1 MIPNKATD
9 SYVNSSYFQR
19 IRDAVDDIY
28 KRTSATVP
36 FKGGVSSINPN
47 DLYRKVALALLEEG
61 ILDNLGTKFEPIY
74 IWKSSVP
81 LVESVYHRVYKKVRE
96 ISRKYYD
103 TLKEKK
109 EETVK
114 EKKEEKKETSK
125 PADISSFGDQ
135 ELWDELKNRG
145 FTIVSGVLS
154 KVITLN

>member
-1 MIPNKATD
+1 MIPNKETD

-36 FKGGVSSINPN
+36 FKGGVCSINPN
-47 DLYRKVALALLEEG
+47 DLYRKVALALLDEG
-61 ILDNLGTKFEPIY
+61 ILDNLGTKFEPTY

-81 LVESVYHRVYKKVRE
+81 LVESVYHRVYKRVRE

-109 EETVK
+109 EETAQ
-114 EKKEEKKETSK
+114 EKKKDTPK
-125 PADISSFGDQ
+125 PADISSISDQ
-135 ELWDELKNRG
+135 ELWDELKKRG